1 MMVAS
6 VSPTAKMPAD
16 DRALEGFEFFPD
28 GIVLEAEWE
37 FSPLES
43 AQVMEWRRELGSGV
57 STEDYLTQ
65 VRRALHLR
73 RLISKREIRHIHAT
87 RSNMVLCAWIVHRL
101 SGISFSMAVEDNPD
115 ISRSALDKIAGDAA
129 LVSRADYEGGDDLLQ
144 LSPPQASHLK
154 VGPLK
159 IRQAKVI
166 KNTGLQYDN
175 WVEQLLEI
183 ILK

>member
-1 MMVAS
+1 
-6 VSPTAKMPAD
+6 
-16 DRALEGFEFFPD
+16 
-28 GIVLEAEWE
+28 
-37 FSPLES
+37 
-43 AQVMEWRRELGSGV
+43 
-57 STEDYLTQ
+57 
-65 VRRALHLR
+65 
-73 RLISKREIRHIHAT
+73 
-87 RSNMVLCAWIVHRL
+87 
-101 SGISFSMAVEDNPD
+101 MAVEDNPD